1 MLALIFVSLLC
12 GIELEVLYDQ
22 ATTRLVNYV
31 PLKDSAVSFFVTLGC
46 DSSTSDTV
54 LAFLISKFDT
64 KSSVERHTLKTI
76 LSEIG
81 EIAIKEIVAHIDF
94 RGSDSEAR
102 ALKQSLWVLGEIGG
116 QGIVDPAAEFV
127 SDSEWAVRSGA
138 YTALGKSGSPLAI
151 PYICRG
157 LNDTVAPV
165 RKSAYHALA
174 EIASER
180 EVEYLAQGLSDSF
193 YGVRYAALSGL
204 LRIGCG
210 LTCLIKSDLCDL
222 DDYFSLSLRTTND
235 TIPELDDLIHSKPP
249 AVRKAAYVTFSKQ
262 EMLTALREE
271 THPLLRNFL
280 QKRIAAADTTEQC
293 E

>member
-1 MLALIFVSLLC
+1 MFALILASLLC
-12 GIELEVLYDQ
+12 GTELEVLYDQ

-31 PLKDSAVSFFVTLGC
+31 PLKDSAVSVFVTLGC

-54 LAFLISKFDT
+54 LEFLISKFDT
-64 KSSVERHTLKTI
+64 KSSVERHTLKAI

-81 EIAIKEIVAHIDF
+81 EIAIENIVAHIDY

-116 QGIVDPAAEFV
+116 EGIVDPAARFV
-127 SDSEWAVRSGA
+127 NDPEWAVRSGA
-138 YTALGKSGSPLAI
+138 YTALGKSGSSLAI

-165 RKSAYHALA
+165 RKSAFHALA

-180 EVEYLAQGLSDSF
+180 EVEYLAQGLSDPF
-193 YGVRYAALSGL
+193 YGVRYAALAGL

-210 LTCLIKSDLCDL
+210 LSCLIELDLCNLSDF
-222 DDYFSLSLRTTND
+222 FSMSLRTTVD
-235 TIPELDDLIHSKPP
+235 TIPELGDLIHSEPP
-249 AVRKAAYVTFSKQ
+249 AVRKAAYCTFSKE
-262 EMLTALREE
+262 EMLTALRKE
-271 THPLLRNFL
+271 THPLLKNFL
-280 QKRIAAADTTEQC
+280 QKRIAAADTTEQ
-293 E
+293 